1 MRTHGLAY
9 EAPRAVVMGTASGLV
24 RGNTDGNFLD
34 QDFPEGTPKPDL
46 TFSG

>member
-1 MRTHGLAY
+1 MRTQQREYL
-9 EAPRAVVMGTASGLV
+9 APRATVMGTASGLV